1 MNYKTFALASGTC
14 VQFDHLHKYLFSA
27 VIDVQYFVV
36 STVECRGEKDKDALR
51 ELAFY

>member
-1 MNYKTFALASGTC
+1 MNYQTLELASGTC
-14 VQFDHLHKYLFSA
+14 VQFDHLHKYLLSA
-27 VIDVQYFVV
+27 AIDLQYFVV